1 MKYVKLLLTLL
12 FGVLLIFAGFNHF
25 LNPEMYAPF
34 IPDFM
39 PKVTVNYL
47 VGIVEVVLGVGVLI
61 PRFRYPAALGIL
73 LLMLAFLP
81 LHVWDVFR
89 EHPAIGS
96 HQVALIRLPIQFV
109 LIAWAWFISR
119 RQTPIVSQ

>member
-1 MKYVKLLLTLL
+1 MKTFKLLLTLL
-12 FGVLLIFAGFNHF
+12 FGVLLIFAGINHF
-25 LNPEMYAPF
+25 LKPEMYAPF

-39 PKVTVNYL
+39 PGVLVNYL
-47 VGIVEVVLGVGVLI
+47 VGILEVVLGLGVLI
-61 PRFRYPAALGIL
+61 PRFRYHAALGIL

-96 HQVALIRLPIQFV
+96 HQVALIRLPLQFI

-119 RQTPIVSQ
+119 R